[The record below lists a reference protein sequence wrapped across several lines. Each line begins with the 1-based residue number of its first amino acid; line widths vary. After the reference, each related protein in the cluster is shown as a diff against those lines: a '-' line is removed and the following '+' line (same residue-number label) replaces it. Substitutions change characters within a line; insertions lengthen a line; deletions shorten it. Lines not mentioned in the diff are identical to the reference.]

1 MPTFLFYPS
10 SAFADSGNI
19 LSNFFI
25 FLQFYLVLIYLFTNF
40 TVQKYNKL
48 F

>member
-19 LSNFFI
+19 LSSFFI
-25 FLQFYLVLIYLFTNF
+25 FLQIYLVLIYLFTNF
-40 TVQKYNKL
+40 MVQR
-48 F
+48 